1 MPDVFISYS
10 SEDGKFARWVHER
23 LSTAGVS
30 VFLAEISLEPGDT
43 WDEKIKRNLR
53 EANYFIFL
61 ASRKACAS
69 QIVNQEVGMAIT
81 HNKNII
87 PVVWDM
93 PPTELP
99 GFLKCN
105 KQAFDM
111 RGKDPSELLTV
122 LNKVVEKVKDNKAV
136 SFLIIGCA
144 LLGALLL
151 VFGGKKK

>member
-10 SEDGKFARWVHER
+10 TTDSKFARWVHER
-23 LSTAGVS
+23 LSIDDVN
-30 VFLAEISLEPGDT
+30 VFLAEISLEPGDS
-43 WDEKIKRNLR
+43 WDEKILKNLR
-53 EANYFIFL
+53 ETDYFIFL

-69 QIVNQEVGMAIT
+69 PIVNQEIGAAIS

-99 GFLKCN
+99 GFLGTN

-111 RGKDPSELLTV
+111 RGKDPQSLLAV
-122 LNKVVEKVKDNKAV
+122 LNIVVGKVKKHKAIALMV
-136 SFLIIGCA
+136 GLA
-144 LLGALLL
+144 LLAALIW
-151 VFGGKKK
+151 VFTRKKK